1 MKAPNDIEQAE
12 YYYGKYKKERDAEYG
27 SETQQGLVKL
37 GALAYQISNL
47 IEEYNIEADDIE
59 HTKRLWWWNWILT
72 KRVCEKFKLKYI
84 YRSEKA
90 REFYKKLV
98 TKKLKVKGERLG
110 DAHRDNV
117 IGYITGMAK
126 KDRKG
131 WVHYEYVLMKLN
143 ERFTTWENEE

>member
-12 YYYGKYKKERDAEYG
+12 YYYSKYKKERDAEYG
-27 SETQQGLVKL
+27 SETLQGQVRL

-47 IEEYNIEADDIE
+47 IEQFNIESDDIE
-59 HTKRLWWWNWILT
+59 KTKRLWWWNWILT
-72 KRVCEKFKLKYI
+72 KRVCEKFKVKYI

-98 TKKLKVKGERLG
+98 NKKLKVKGERLG
-110 DAHRDNV
+110 DVHRDNV
-117 IGYITGMAK
+117 IGYIMEMAK

-131 WVHYEYVLMKLN
+131 VEHYEYVLMKLN
-143 ERFTTWENEE
+143 ERFKMENEE